1 MYCTSPIPLRTAT
14 GYDFEHFYC
23 SSYVFNCFLTTVYK
37 YNCPTIENHKI
48 SPKTTPE
55 HLYCS
60 KDPFFK
66 VYCSLLSPPTTVYIC
81 DHNKYYSGTHSVCHY
96 RFFIFYTLYFRLQH
110 ISYYLRHAN
119 WWRDIETIVKNK
131 SIVLAQLSYVTTC
144 RISLLYIL
152 QFQVIKTWPQEY

>member
-37 YNCPTIENHKI
+37 SNCPTIENHKI

-60 KDPFFK
+60 KDPFFLK
-66 VYCSLLSPPTTVYIC
+66 FIVPYYRPLLPFIFATITNIILAHILYATTGFLFFIRCTSGYNIYPTTYA
-81 DHNKYYSGTHSVCHY
+81 
-96 RFFIFYTLYFRLQH
+96 TLT
-110 ISYYLRHAN
+110 
-119 WWRDIETIVKNK
+119 DEETSK
-131 SIVLAQLSYVTTC
+131 L
-144 RISLLYIL
+144 
-152 QFQVIKTWPQEY
+152 